1 MAIIWI
7 LGEYG
12 EHIED
17 SPYMLENMVKNIDNA
32 IDTSKV
38 KHIVFGLQ
46 HTCNDKNIILVTE
59 IMCSIILKKISGDA
73 SNIEK
78 II

>member
-32 IDTSKV
+32 TDTSKV
-38 KHIVFGLQ
+38 KHIVFGFLTS
-46 HTCNDKNIILVTE
+46 HHVINFFFF
-59 IMCSIILKKISGDA
+59 SY
-73 SNIEK
+73 
-78 II
+78 